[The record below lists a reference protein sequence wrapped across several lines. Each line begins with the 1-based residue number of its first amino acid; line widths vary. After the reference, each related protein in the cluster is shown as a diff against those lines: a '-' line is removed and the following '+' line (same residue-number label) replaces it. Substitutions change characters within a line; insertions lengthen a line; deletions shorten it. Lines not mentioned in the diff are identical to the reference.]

1 MEVGSMY
8 CEKQAGNNLASVGL
22 GCKVERRL
30 RKRDY
35 FGIRRPT
42 ATDGPA
48 ERLSLSYSFLPSA
61 ARINGGIM

>member
-1 MEVGSMY
+1 MY
-8 CEKQAGNNLASVGL
+8 CEKQGGNNLASVGL

-42 ATDGPA
+42 DGPA